1 MKKDDVELT
10 IHTVQSENATYME
23 INDVINL
30 VEHVILGITTGML
43 DVQNVITQL
52 KEKADEN

>member
-52 KEKADEN
+52 KEKADEK

>member
-43 DVQNVITQL
+43 NVQNVITQL